1 MPSCTSC
8 DRYLEPLRVQKKC
21 PVCKGQKGSGKCFH
35 LSCYDQR
42 WDKCEESAGTSVRSY
57 CGSHPFFGGFSDRK
71 FGDPGAVPLWE
82 EGLSGGDSGYFGMVL
97 TATRRGDACEL
108 FVLPGFRDGQDDPS
122 NAYLRSRYK

>member
-1 MPSCTSC
+1 MPRIGRGICSFVLWQPSI
-8 DRYLEPLRVQKKC
+8 L
-21 PVCKGQKGSGKCFH
+21 
-35 LSCYDQR
+35 
-42 WDKCEESAGTSVRSY
+42 
-57 CGSHPFFGGFSDRK
+57 GGFSDRK